1 MFGYLTTTESSPFD
15 QLREWQQQLDQ
26 AFGGTPALASIRA
39 VARGTYP
46 PINVGVTPGAVDV
59 FVFAAGLDTAKLD
72 ISIQQN
78 VLTIAGARSVAQEAE
93 GNYYVRE
100 RYDGEFRRA
109 VSLPDDVDVDRL
121 EATYR
126 DGVLHI
132 NVQRREAVKPRQ
144 IKIN

>member
-1 MFGYLTTTESSPFD
+1 
-15 QLREWQQQLDQ
+15 
-26 AFGGTPALASIRA
+26 
-39 VARGTYP
+39 
-46 PINVGVTPGAVDV
+46 
-59 FVFAAGLDTAKLD
+59 
-72 ISIQQN
+72 
-78 VLTIAGARSVAQEAE
+78 
-93 GNYYVRE
+93 VRE
-100 RYDGEFRRA
+100 RYDVEFRRA